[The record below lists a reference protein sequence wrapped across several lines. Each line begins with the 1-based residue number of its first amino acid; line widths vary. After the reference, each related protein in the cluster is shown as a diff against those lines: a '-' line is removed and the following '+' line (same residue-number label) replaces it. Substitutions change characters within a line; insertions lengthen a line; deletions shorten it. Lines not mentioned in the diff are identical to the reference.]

1 MEKLNFSKKKSKV
14 FTSFEPSGGGPR
26 QVVRQDMTVL
36 EESSISELGSNG
48 SYVLKVVKCS
58 GQLGPVSDPMN
69 KKPKSTE
76 YIYIRTVSS

>member
-1 MEKLNFSKKKSKV
+1 MEKLRLFKKKILN
-14 FTSFEPSGGGPR
+14 FTSSGPSGGGPR
-26 QVVRQDMTVL
+26 QVVRQDTTVF

-76 YIYIRTVSS
+76 YIY

>member
-1 MEKLNFSKKKSKV
+1 M
-14 FTSFEPSGGGPR
+14 
-26 QVVRQDMTVL
+26 VRQDMTVL

-69 KKPKSTE
+69 MTPKLESVQDLNFILGIFKIPNQITTLTK
-76 YIYIRTVSS
+76 Y

>member
-1 MEKLNFSKKKSKV
+1 MNLKKN
-14 FTSFEPSGGGPR
+14 TSFGPSGGGPR

-69 KKPKSTE
+69 MTPKLESVQDLNFRLGIPTKLQL
-76 YIYIRTVSS
+76 